1 MANFDSGRDPRLEQ
15 TAATLPPS
23 VSALMVLGNE
33 PVLAYHLPAA
43 LRIGIGKEE
52 ESDGARHGAVQ
63 RQTYLLQPGYSDHA
77 FPHGSEF
84 RIEGNEIAVSG

>member
-23 VSALMVLGNE
+23 VSALIVLGNE

-52 ESDGARHGAVQ
+52 SDGAR
-63 RQTYLLQPGYSDHA
+63 
-77 FPHGSEF
+77 
-84 RIEGNEIAVSG
+84 SGGDGGR